1 MSESYTEGGA
11 GPALAA
17 HSKDGSV
24 PGQTPA
30 SEAIGRPASSSASN
44 MAPQARDAVSNA
56 ASAAYSSAAQARDM
70 VSERGGRA
78 ADQVGQFVREQ
89 PVLALMM
96 TGVLGLTL
104 GLLLGRR

>member
-30 SEAIGRPASSSASN
+30 SEAIGQPASSFASD
-44 MAPQARDAVSNA
+44 MSQHARDAVSNA
-56 ASAAYSSAAQARDM
+56 ASSAYSAAGRARDM
-70 VSERGGRA
+70 VSERGGQA
-78 ADQVGQFVREQ
+78 ADQLGQFVREQ
-89 PVLALMM
+89 PVLAL
-96 TGVLGLTL
+96 TATAVLCLTL
-104 GLLLGRR
+104 GVLLGRR

>member
-24 PGQTPA
+24 RGQTA
-30 SEAIGRPASSSASN
+30 TSEATGQSATPSASS
-44 MAPQARDAVSNA
+44 MAQQARDAVSNA
-56 ASAAYSSAAQARDM
+56 ASAAYSSAAQAQD
-70 VSERGGRA
+70 VISKRGNQA
-78 ADQVGQFVREQ
+78 ADQVSQFVREQ

-96 TGVLGLTL
+96 TGVLCLTL

>member
-24 PGQTPA
+24 PGPTPA
-30 SEAIGRPASSSASN
+30 SEATDKAAPASA
-44 MAPQARDAVSNA
+44 MAHQAYDAVSNA
-56 ASAAYSSAAQARDM
+56 ASSAYSIAGRARDT
-70 VSERGGRA
+70 VSDKGGRA
-78 ADQVGQFVREQ
+78 ADQLGQFVREQ
-89 PVLALMM
+89 PVLALLM
-96 TGVLGLTL
+96 TGALCFAL

>member
-1 MSESYTEGGA
+1 
-11 GPALAA
+11 
-17 HSKDGSV
+17 
-24 PGQTPA
+24 
-30 SEAIGRPASSSASN
+30 
-44 MAPQARDAVSNA
+44 MAQQARDAVSNA

-78 ADQVGQFVREQ
+78 ADQVRQFVRAQ

>member
-30 SEAIGRPASSSASN
+30 SEAIGRPASSFASDVSQHTR
-44 MAPQARDAVSNA
+44 AAVNHA
-56 ASAAYSSAAQARDM
+56 ASSAYGAAGRARDM
-70 VSERGGRA
+70 VSERGGQA
-78 ADQVGQFVREQ
+78 ADQLGQFVREQ
-89 PVLALMM
+89 PMLALTV
-96 TGVLGLTL
+96 TGAVCLLLGV
-104 GLLLGRR
+104 LLGRR